1 MNCRDVENRITPLVD
16 GELAAAE
23 AAAVSEHLAK
33 CPPCRRAA
41 EQERLC
47 RSVIKDCA
55 GRLAAHAPAA
65 LRARVRNTMPAAS
78 SASTFRR
85 LGRWRWAL
93 AAVGAVVFAVGALA
107 VAGLVRPV
115 PVFAA
120 QATLDHLKCLRL
132 GPQSASSD
140 AHEIEASWKEWQ
152 GWDLKVPTGRTAGM
166 RLLGYRRCVLTEGKL
181 AHLLYE
187 RGGSV
192 VSLFV
197 LPGGPDVAR
206 AELEMFGQDAVLWSS
221 HGRTYALVGRGSRG
235 ALTAA
240 ARSLELELESPA
252 LSGSGL

>member
-1 MNCRDVENRITPLVD
+1 MMNCRDVEGRITPLVD
-16 GELAAAE
+16 GELVAAE
-23 AAAVSEHLAK
+23 AEAVSAHLAG

-47 RSVIKDCA
+47 RRVLRDCA
-55 GRLAAHAPAA
+55 PRLAAHAPVA
-65 LRARVRNTMPAAS
+65 LRARVRSAIPARP
-78 SASTFRR
+78 RR
-85 LGRWRWAL
+85 LGAWRWPL
-93 AAVGAVVFAVGALA
+93 AAAASIIAVVGLLGI
-107 VAGLVRPV
+107 AGLVRPV

-132 GPQSASSD
+132 GPHSASTD
-140 AHEIEASWKEWQ
+140 AHTIEASWKEWQ
-152 GWDLKVPTGRTAGM
+152 GWDLKVPTGQAAGL

-181 AHLLYE
+181 AHLIYA
-187 RGGSV
+187 RGGTT

-197 LPGGPDVAR
+197 LPAGPEIAR

-240 ARSLELELESPA
+240 AASLEHELES
-252 LSGSGL
+252 SGTSGPGL

>member
-1 MNCRDVENRITPLVD
+1 MTMNCRDVEARMTPLVD
-16 GELAAAE
+16 GELPVAE
-23 AAAVSEHLAK
+23 ATEVHAHLDG
-33 CPPCRRAA
+33 CPPCREAARQEQVGRAIL
-41 EQERLC
+41 R
-47 RSVIKDCA
+47 DCA
-55 GRLAAHAPAA
+55 GRLAASAPPA
-65 LRARVRNTMPAAS
+65 LRAQVRRNLPMS
-78 SASTFRR
+78 SRR
-85 LGRWRWAL
+85 SPWRWAVAAAATGI
-93 AAVGAVVFAVGALA
+93 AAVGLLA

-120 QATLDHLKCLRL
+120 QATLDHLKCIRF

-140 AHEIEASWKEWQ
+140 PHVIEASWKSWQ
-152 GWDLKVPTGRTAGM
+152 GWDLHVPTGAAAGM

-187 RGGSV
+187 RNGSI

-197 LPGGPDVAR
+197 LPDGPDAHG

-240 ARSLELELESPA
+240 AESLAQELDSSA
-252 LSGSGL
+252 SSGSGL